1 MFIQYLQMDIFSKFL
16 LYQDSTYHFINVAPQ
31 WQSFNGIVSILIYVD
46 INDKSYIA
54 MLADYYKCFSDLC
67 PKSLPLK
74 TKQKCAL
81 SDCVFDD

>member
-1 MFIQYLQMDIFSKFL
+1 MFIQYLQMNIFSKFL

-54 MLADYYKCFSDLC
+54 MLADYYKCSSEL
-67 PKSLPLK
+67 PKSIPLK
-74 TKQKCAL
+74 QNRRVLFLIVYLMTE
-81 SDCVFDD
+81 